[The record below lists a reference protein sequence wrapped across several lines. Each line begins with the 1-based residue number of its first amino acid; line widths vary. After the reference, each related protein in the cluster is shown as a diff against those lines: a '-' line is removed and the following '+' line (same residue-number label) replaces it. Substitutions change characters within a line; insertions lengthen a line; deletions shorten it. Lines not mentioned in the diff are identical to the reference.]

1 MFASAVAVDPSRT
14 QHAALDAAAAAGHG
28 VRAQAYA
35 DGCGWAL
42 DEDKF
47 KNFDTMT
54 VNHRVTLNSLDIPR
68 ATALGAFVNEQL
80 RGLTED
86 PMTPP
91 FGPFQGK
98 LIHPIK
104 IYGLPGEKI
113 EYRLCTGLFFSRV
126 FNDVRNNTMGEAS
139 TVFKKDVT
147 AAAAVATAQPA
158 AALALAAAAAL
169 ARPPTAGSTLA
180 AAAAR
185 YQQGRH
191 PPLQD
196 VRRLRQE
203 DVRVRLGL
211 DERELPSAVP
221 ADGPCRA
228 EQLQYVHQRR
238 QGDGSVPTKMDGGK
252 LCLHLQRVRLHDIQ
266 LSFPAATYQLRRES
280 SVGAREQPSRGPRY
294 SRSCT
299 LYVHVLGLKIG

>member
-42 DEDKF
+42 DEGKF

-147 AAAAVATAQPA
+147 VGSFASPNELGFSSIPVPPPA
-158 AALALAAAAAL
+158 
-169 ARPPTAGSTLA
+169 PPPPPPSPPPNPPPPSPSPPPPPSPDPPPPAPPSPPPPPAINKAGTH
-180 AAAAR
+180 R
-185 YQQGRH
+185 CKTYVDFGKKM
-191 PPLQD
+191 
-196 VRRLRQE
+196 
-203 DVRVRLGL
+203 
-211 DERELPSAVP
+211 SACDS
-221 ADGPCRA
+221 AWMKENC
-228 EQLQYVHQRR
+228 HQ
-238 QGDGSVPTKMDGGK
+238 
-252 LCLHLQRVRLHDIQ
+252 LCLLTDRAGLNNCN
-266 LSFPAATYQLRRES
+266 TYTSDGKAMDPCQQKWMAENCAFTCS
-280 SVGAREQPSRGPRY
+280 GSGY
-294 SRSCT
+294 T
-299 LYVHVLGLKIG
+299 IYN

>member
-54 VNHRVTLNSLDIPR
+54 VNNRVTLNSLDIPR

-86 PMTPP
+86 PITPP

-98 LIHPIK
+98 LIHTIK

-126 FNDVRNNTMGEAS
+126 FNDVRNNRSFAHDNDVVDADEARLIFE
-139 TVFKKDVT
+139 TV
-147 AAAAVATAQPA
+147 VAI
-158 AALALAAAAAL
+158 
-169 ARPPTAGSTLA
+169 
-180 AAAAR
+180 
-185 YQQGRH
+185 
-191 PPLQD
+191 
-196 VRRLRQE
+196 LRF
-203 DVRVRLGL
+203 V
-211 DERELPSAVP
+211 
-221 ADGPCRA
+221 
-228 EQLQYVHQRR
+228 
-238 QGDGSVPTKMDGGK
+238 
-252 LCLHLQRVRLHDIQ
+252 
-266 LSFPAATYQLRRES
+266 ES
-280 SVGAREQPSRGPRY
+280 RTP
-294 SRSCT
+294 
-299 LYVHVLGLKIG
+299 K